1 VTVRVVKATVDHAL
15 QVAEFMREADRAE
28 VWASSHSTPWQATTD
43 SLRVSTAAW
52 AGLYDDRAV
61 CVFGVAP
68 LNMIAGIGSPWL
80 LGTEELVERPAAFLR
95 RCRPYVGKMLRVYP
109 TLVNNVDDRNEAS
122 KRWLEW
128 LGFTL
133 GDPRPHGP
141 DGVPFR
147 PFKLEVPCVRTD

>member
-1 VTVRVVKATVDHAL
+1 VTVRVVKATFDHAL
-15 QVAEFMREADRAE
+15 QVAEHMREADRAE
-28 VWASSHSTPWQATTD
+28 VWATSHSTPWQATTEA
-43 SLRVSTAAW
+43 LRVSTAAW
-52 AGLYDDRAV
+52 AGLYDGRAV

-68 LNMIAGIGSPWL
+68 INMIAGIGSPWL

-109 TLVNNVDDRNEAS
+109 TLVNHVDDRNEAS

-147 PFKLEVPCVRTD
+147 PFKLEVSHV